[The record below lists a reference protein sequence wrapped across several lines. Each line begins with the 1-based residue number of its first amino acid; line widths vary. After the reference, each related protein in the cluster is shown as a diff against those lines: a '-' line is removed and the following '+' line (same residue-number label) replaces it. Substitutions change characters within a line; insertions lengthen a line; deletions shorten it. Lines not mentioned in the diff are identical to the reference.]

1 MRDHLLGFPPVLL
14 ALDARPSCDAIDV
27 SLARDGWALGVPER
41 IFSEGEDKWRHSQDR
56 MRLRELLHFECVD
69 WTLFGTCL
77 YGVDKQPDITRRSE
91 SIEFECVDWTFAGT
105 HLYGPDKQP
114 DTTGPAPEV
123 DDELSSRLS
132 AHLATI
138 KVGDKVR
145 VIRSKNGAPAKFD
158 QQSGIV
164 EEANDSIAV
173 RFEGEHS
180 LWWYTKY
187 ELIKE

>member
-1 MRDHLLGFPPVLL
+1 MNQSDYRLGFPPVLL

-41 IFSEGEDKWRHSQDR
+41 IFSEGEDKWHYSQDR

-69 WTLFGTCL
+69 WTLFAACL
-77 YGVDKQPDITRRSE
+77 YGVDKQPDI
-91 SIEFECVDWTFAGT
+91 
-105 HLYGPDKQP
+105 
-114 DTTGPAPEV
+114 TGPAPEV

-173 RFEGEHS
+173 RFEGEHL
-180 LWWYTKY
+180 LWWYTES